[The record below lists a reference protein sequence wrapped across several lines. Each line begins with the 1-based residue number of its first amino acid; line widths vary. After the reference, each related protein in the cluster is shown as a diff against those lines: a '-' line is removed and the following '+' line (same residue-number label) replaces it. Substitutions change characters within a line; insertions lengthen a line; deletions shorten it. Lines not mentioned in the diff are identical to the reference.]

1 MQTRRVRNLS
11 DVQRILRLHRS
22 ELRRR
27 FGVKRIGI
35 FGSYSRGEQKPES
48 DVDILVEFESPI
60 GMIDFIRLQE
70 YLESLLGVR
79 VDLVTPQALKK
90 RIKEHVLREVKYL

>member
-1 MQTRRVRNLS
+1 MQNLS
-11 DVQRILRLHRS
+11 DVQRLLRLHTD
-22 ELRRR
+22 ELRKR

-35 FGSYSRGEQKPES
+35 FGSYSRGEQRSES
-48 DVDILVEFESPI
+48 DVDILVEFERPI

-70 YLESLLGVR
+70 YLESILGVR

-90 RIKEHVLREVKYL
+90 RIKERVLREVKYV